1 MDYYT
6 QFDILSVFYVDGQ
19 LATHQGAQ
27 NYTVNENFQICQ
39 LNVRNV
45 GRRDDDIRRN
55 FEDTTPFQS
64 IAHESTRIHLADFRY
79 TNDYYA
85 RNPQAIGLIEIKS
98 NTLVREA
105 LRNYRNNF
113 GQDTRMLVLFQFF
126 YVTKQESEE

>member
-39 LNVRNV
+39 LNDQNV

-55 FEDTTPFQS
+55 FEDTTPFQN
-64 IAHESTRIHLADFRY
+64 IAHESTRIHVADFRY
-79 TNDYYA
+79 TNGYYA
-85 RNPQAIGLIEIKS
+85 RNPQAPGMIEIRS
-98 NTLVREA
+98 NTLVRDA

-126 YVTKQESEE
+126 YVRKHESEE